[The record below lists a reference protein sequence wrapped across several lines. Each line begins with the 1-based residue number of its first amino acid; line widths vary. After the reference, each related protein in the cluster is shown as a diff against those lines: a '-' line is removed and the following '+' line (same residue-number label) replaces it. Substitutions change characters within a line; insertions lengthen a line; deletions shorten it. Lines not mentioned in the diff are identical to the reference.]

1 MQTIKKETLAALI
14 KSLIV
19 LGKLEPEGIKEIQEQ
34 YSELIW
40 KISEKYNYSLTISKI
55 LQTDEFEE
63 FGKIKDEQVIKDFM
77 VILIGAAMGNEFN
90 AAYMGKY
97 RYLSDII
104 KALRK

>member
-1 MQTIKKETLAALI
+1 MQKIEKETLAALI
-14 KSLIV
+14 KAIIV
-19 LGKLEPEGIKEIQEQ
+19 LGKLEPEEDRGIQAQ

-40 KISEKYNYSLTISKI
+40 KVYQKYNHPLKLREI
-55 LQTDEFEE
+55 LRTDEFES
-63 FGKIKDEQVIKDFM
+63 FRKIKDEQVIKDLM

-90 AAYMGKY
+90 AAGMGKY

>member
-1 MQTIKKETLAALI
+1 MQKVRKKTVAALT
-14 KSLIV
+14 KALIV
-19 LGKLEPEGIKEIQEQ
+19 LGKLEAEGIKEIQEQ

-40 KISEKYNYSLTISKI
+40 KISEKYNYSLTIPKI
-55 LQTDEFEE
+55 LGTDEFEE
-63 FGKIKDEQVIKDFM
+63 FSKIKDEQVIKDFM

-90 AAYMGKY
+90 AACMGKY

>member
-1 MQTIKKETLAALI
+1 MQKVRKKTVAALM
-14 KSLIV
+14 KALIV
-19 LGKLEPEGIKEIQEQ
+19 LGKLEAEGIKEIQEQ

-63 FGKIKDEQVIKDFM
+63 FSKIKDEQVIKDFM

-90 AAYMGKY
+90 AAYIGKY

>member
-1 MQTIKKETLAALI
+1 MQTIKKEALAALI

-40 KISEKYNYSLTISKI
+40 KIYEKYNRTLKLREI
-55 LQTDEFEE
+55 LGTDEFEE
-63 FGKIKDEQVIKDFM
+63 FSKIKDEQVIKDFM

-90 AAYMGKY
+90 AAYIGKY
-97 RYLSDII
+97 RYLSDLI